1 MAKNNTGLVEYARA
15 QLGKPYWFGTFGQ
28 LANAKVWAENK
39 KRYPNYYS
47 DKRKGIQK
55 DRGDEGK
62 KVHDCSGL
70 IKGYMM
76 SKSADM
82 PAIYDGKY
90 DLSADAMY
98 NKATEKGTIDT
109 IPEIAGLGLWKKGH
123 VGIYILGGQEIEARG
138 FDYGVLQDSVKNTAF
153 THWFKIPFIDYEEAS
168 ANQPAPEAPEKP
180 QKSISELVDEII
192 RGDWG
197 NGSERVQRLT
207 EAGYDA
213 KAVQEVVNETIAQ
226 QNASQKPAESETW
239 TGIVNTQR
247 DPLRVRKEK
256 NLTCDVV
263 RLLPKGSEV
272 LLKGSEDSGFY
283 ALADGSGYVASR
295 LIKRK

>member
-15 QLGKPYWFGTFGQ
+15 QLGKPYWFSAYGQ

-98 NKATEKGTIDT
+98 KEASEKGTIDT

-138 FDYGVLQDSVKNTAF
+138 FDYGVLQDAVKNTAF

-168 ANQPAPEAPEKP
+168 SSEPAPEAPEMP
-180 QKSISELVDEII
+180 QKDLEAVADEVI

-197 NGSERVQRLT
+197 NGSERIQKLT

-213 KAVQEVVNETIAQ
+213 QAVQDIVNAKLGI
-226 QNASQKPAESETW
+226 QKPSQADTW
-239 TGIVNTQR
+239 TGIVCTIK

-256 NLTCDVV
+256 NLTCAVV
-263 RLLPKGSEV
+263 RVISKGSEV
-272 LLKGSEDSGFY
+272 LLRGSEDSGFY
-283 ALADGSGYVASR
+283 ALADGSGYVASKF
-295 LIKRK
+295 IQKK

>member
-138 FDYGVLQDSVKNTAF
+138 FDYGVLQDAVKNTAF

-168 ANQPAPEAPEKP
+168 ANQPAPEAPEMP
-180 QKSISELVDEII
+180 QKSLEDIAGEVI
-192 RGDWG
+192 RGQWG
-197 NGSERVQRLT
+197 NDPERSQRLS
-207 EAGYDA
+207 EAGYDP
-213 KAVQEVVNETIAQ
+213 KAVQDIVNAKMGI
-226 QNASQKPAESETW
+226 QKPSQDDTW
-239 TGIVNTQR
+239 TGIVNTMK

-256 NLTCDVV
+256 NLSCDVV

>member
-138 FDYGVLQDSVKNTAF
+138 FDYGVLQDAVKNTAF

-168 ANQPAPEAPEKP
+168 ANQPAPEAPEMP
-180 QKSISELVDEII
+180 QKSLEDIAGEVI
-192 RGDWG
+192 RGQWG
-197 NGSERVQRLT
+197 NDPERSQRLS
-207 EAGYDA
+207 EAGYDP
-213 KAVQEVVNETIAQ
+213 KAVQAIVNEKLGI
-226 QNASQKPAESETW
+226 SQKPAEPSTW
-239 TGIVNTQR
+239 TGIVVTKH
-247 DPLRVRKEK
+247 DPLRVRSQR
-256 NLTCDVV
+256 NLSCSVV
-263 RLLPKGSEV
+263 KLLPKGSEV
-272 LLKGSEDSGFY
+272 ELKGEAQDGFY
-283 ALADGSGYVASR
+283 TMADDSGYVSSIF
-295 LIKRK
+295 IKHK